1 MGWIEIALTGTA
13 LLTLL
18 LVLAVFRLRMVSQ
31 SRAAELA
38 QIQAQ
43 LTVLE
48 QKSRSL
54 AAELHELRTGSIG
67 MGERIKLLEGRHK
80 QLDGALRETRE
91 QQQELAEMDPD
102 TKLYNRAVKLLQQ
115 GASVEEL
122 MDECELPRAEAELLF
137 SIHGQQR

>member
-137 SIHGQQR
+137 SIHGKQR